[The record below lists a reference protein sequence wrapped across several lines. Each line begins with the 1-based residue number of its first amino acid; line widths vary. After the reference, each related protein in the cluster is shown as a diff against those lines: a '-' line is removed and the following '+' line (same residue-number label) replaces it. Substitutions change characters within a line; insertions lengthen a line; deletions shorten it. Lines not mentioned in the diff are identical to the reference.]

1 MVWFQKYSRFF
12 FIFSIKQASTQ
23 KVKCPNTSIRWG
35 LITFLRWPSLS
46 LKISSCSWY
55 SACDNLRDTRPTS
68 VQLPLRAKKKEKN
81 SVKSLMCGKIKA
93 SSYASLSVPL
103 ALLLRLFCSR
113 LGGGVWAIEG
123 GLRLASSFL
132 CRSMSSRWE
141 LILSCC
147 LGRTGEMLQ

>member
-1 MVWFQKYSRFF
+1 MFF
-12 FIFSIKQASTQ
+12 NLSSPSLPGCAHLACIHTEEDETFKLNQTFIF
-23 KVKCPNTSIRWG
+23 
-35 LITFLRWPSLS
+35 TFLRWPSLS

-55 SACDNLRDTRPTS
+55 SACDNLQRHKTDISATS
-68 VQLPLRAKKKEKN
+68 LRAKIVLKRRIYC
-81 SVKSLMCGKIKA
+81 SRA
-93 SSYASLSVPL
+93 SYVSLSVPL

-147 LGRTGEMLQ
+147 L